1 MVLGK
6 LFNKKEKFFLEIE
19 STSTSSEAPVAEPVA
34 PAVLAPV
41 VAEAPAVA
49 PVVTTSEP
57 VAAPAPE
64 PVAETPAKEI
74 PNVTFAADLSVPAI
88 NTGRRLPGPSL
99 DPFAQIASEVVRR

>member
-6 LFNKKEKFFLEIE
+6 LFNKKEKFFLEID
-19 STSTSSEAPVAEPVA
+19 STAASPETAAVEAAVAPAPVA
-34 PAVLAPV
+34 
-41 VAEAPAVA
+41 AEAPATA
-49 PVVTTSEP
+49 AAVTTPEP

-74 PNVTFAADLSVPAI
+74 PNITFAADLSVPAI

-99 DPFAQIASEVVRR
+99 DPFVQIAGEVVRR